1 MDEFEYFMYN
11 YLSER
16 DDFLYYGIIIAAVV
30 MFGFQLLINEKY
42 ESKNGNNLASSM
54 IFIFGGSIAGL
65 FILLAINS
73 FKLEFTL
80 YTLVMSVITALNMIA
95 CIVCS
100 LKALAYIN
108 LSLYSIFS
116 MLGGMVL
123 PFVAGILFYGE
134 PLTAG
139 KIVCFAVIT
148 VALCLTFQKSD
159 TNKKGYIYYAG
170 IFVFNGMSGV
180 LSKIFQESEFPKTS
194 SAGYSVLSAAAT
206 VVIAGLFLI
215 FLRKS
220 LPKIDKASVFQLNAY
235 GILNKVANYL
245 LLIALAHVPASTQYP
260 MVTGGVMIVS
270 TVLGFFTDKKPCVRE
285 IASVALSFAGIMAL
299 VVI

>member
-1 MDEFEYFMYN
+1 M
-11 YLSER
+11 
-16 DDFLYYGIIIAAVV
+16 YYGLIIAAVV
-30 MFGFQLLINEKY
+30 MFGFQFFFNQKF
-42 ESKNGNNLASSM
+42 ESKNGNSLASSM

-65 FILLAINS
+65 LVLLAINS
-73 FKLEFTL
+73 FRLEFTL
-80 YTLVMSVITALNMIA
+80 YTLIMSVVTALNMIA

-134 PLTAG
+134 DLTKG
-139 KIVCFAVIT
+139 KVVCFIAIT
-148 VALCLTFQKSD
+148 LALCLTFQKSGG
-159 TNKKGYIYYAG
+159 NKKGYIYYAG
-170 IFVFNGMSGV
+170 IFIFNGMSGV
-180 LSKIFQESEFPKTS
+180 LSKIFQESGYPKTS
-194 SAGYSVLSAAAT
+194 SAGYSILSAAAT
-206 VVIAGLFLI
+206 VVIAGVFLI
-215 FLRKS
+215 FLRNK

-245 LLIALAHVPASTQYP
+245 LLVALAHVPASTQYP

-270 TVLGFFTDKKPCVRE
+270 TVLGFFTDKKPGIRE
-285 IASVALSFAGIMAL
+285 IISVALSFAGIMAL
-299 VVI
+299 VII